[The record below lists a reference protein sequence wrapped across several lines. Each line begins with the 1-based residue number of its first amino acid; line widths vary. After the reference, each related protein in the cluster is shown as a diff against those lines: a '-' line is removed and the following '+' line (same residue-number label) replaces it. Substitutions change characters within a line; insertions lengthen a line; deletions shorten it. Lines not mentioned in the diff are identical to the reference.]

1 MVARSNQ
8 AGIFPPEEDEGSENH
23 GADRVPEPPGGPD
36 GAVQGPPRESC
47 RSEGG
52 DADCGADGGA
62 DDAGKEREFENVL
75 RAFKGIAT
83 SGEAIDQV
91 ASDGALECVSDSDGE
106 RGGESTGGGGV
117 HEKKRGQGGGA
128 TAGAE
133 KKEHSERGSGG
144 AAKRG

>member
-1 MVARSNQ
+1 MLASPIQ

-75 RAFKGIAT
+75 RAFKGIAP
-83 SGEAIDQV
+83 SGEAIDQ
-91 ASDGALECVSDSDGE
+91 APTTGAPRLIPD
-106 RGGESTGGGGV
+106 
-117 HEKKRGQGGGA
+117 
-128 TAGAE
+128 TAHTHAVITT
-133 KKEHSERGSGG
+133 
-144 AAKRG
+144 A